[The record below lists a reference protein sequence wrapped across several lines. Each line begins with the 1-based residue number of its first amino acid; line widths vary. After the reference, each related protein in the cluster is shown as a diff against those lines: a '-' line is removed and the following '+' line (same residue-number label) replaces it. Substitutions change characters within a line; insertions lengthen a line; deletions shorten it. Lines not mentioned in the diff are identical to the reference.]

1 MWSPVLG
8 RLAPERECWAL
19 DLPGFGR
26 SRGLRDAA
34 PTPAA
39 LADAVVGFMAGQG
52 VESFHVAGNSLG
64 GGVALEIA
72 RQGAARTA
80 CAISPVGFAQGLEV
94 AFLDRSLRLTRR
106 TAELALGRL
115 DGRRLPGPAR
125 RLLAAQMVFRGER
138 MPSEDLVATL
148 RDLALAP
155 GFQPTLPHLLAYRFS
170 DGDLPCRTTIAWG
183 EHDRLNLF
191 APQSARARERVPGAR
206 HVTLAGCG
214 HIPTWDDPA
223 QVARLV
229 LDASADTGD
238 RDRTPR

>member
-8 RLAPERECWAL
+8 RLARERECLAL

-26 SRGLRDAA
+26 SPRLRDAA
-34 PTPAA
+34 PTPAG
-39 LADAVVGFMAGQG
+39 LAEAVIGFMAGHG
-52 VESFHVAGNSLG
+52 FESFHVAGNSLG

-72 RQGAARTA
+72 RQGAARTT
-80 CAISPVGFAQGLEV
+80 CAISPVGFAEGLEV

-125 RLLAAQMVFRGER
+125 RLLTAQMVFRGER
-138 MPSEDLVATL
+138 MPSEDLMATL

-155 GFQPTLPHLLAYRFS
+155 GFEPTLPHLLAYRFTEAE
-170 DGDLPCRTTIAWG
+170 LPCPATIAWG

-191 APQSARARERVPGAR
+191 RPQSARARRRLPRAR
-206 HVTLAGCG
+206 HVTLTGCG
-214 HIPTWDDPA
+214 HVPTWDDPA
-223 QVARLV
+223 QVARLL
-229 LDASADTGD
+229 LDASAGTGD
-238 RDRTPR
+238 EDRASG

>member
-1 MWSPVLG
+1 MWSPTLG
-8 RLAPERECWAL
+8 RLARERECWAL

-26 SRGLRDAA
+26 SRRLRDAP

-39 LADAVVGFMAGQG
+39 LADAVVGFMAGQN
-52 VESFHVAGNSLG
+52 VETFHVAGNSLG

-80 CAISPVGFAQGLEV
+80 CAISPIGFAEGLEV

-115 DGRRLPGPAR
+115 DGRHLPGPAR
-125 RLLAAQMVFRGER
+125 RLLTAQMVFRGER

-155 GFQPTLPHLLAYRFS
+155 GFEPTLPHVVAYRFAGS
-170 DGDLPCRTTIAWG
+170 DLPCRTTIAWG

-191 APQSARARERVPGAR
+191 GPQSARARERVPGAR

-214 HIPTWDDPA
+214 HIPTWDDPP

-229 LDASADTGD
+229 LDASADAGE
-238 RDRTPR
+238 